1 MEPFFYKSCVVICL
15 AGILSIFLFACN
27 GAKEASQEAD
37 SAAVAIPKVDS
48 TSIVPVDTSK
58 TKPIQ

>member
-15 AGILSIFLFACN
+15 AGILSMLLFACN
-27 GAKEASQEAD
+27 GAKEVSKEAD

-48 TSIVPVDTSK
+48 TSVVPVDTSK